1 MVVDSR
7 TRRPPQYIKVS
18 VSRVGFRPP
27 EIRNSITGKSE
38 PVFMPYTAFLPP
50 SVEKSVVSIRN
61 PTVITGPDGCFFIPC
76 EVRWGIY
83 IAPMCLF
90 PVTGSLLLRKD
101 ETVEITRHLVS
112 NASEVDIGKVVWH
125 NKRKKMACET
135 LHQAAA
141 NASS

>member
-1 MVVDSR
+1 MQNV
-7 TRRPPQYIKVS
+7 KVS

-27 EIRNSITGKSE
+27 EKRNSMTGKLE
-38 PVFMPYTAFLPP
+38 PVFVPSNAFLPP
-50 SVEKSVVSIRN
+50 SLEKSVVSIRN
-61 PTVITGPDGCFFIPC
+61 PTATTRPDGCFFIPC

-90 PVTGSLLLRKD
+90 PVTGSFLLRKD

-112 NASEVDIGKVVWH
+112 NASEVDIGKAVWH

-135 LHQAAA
+135 LH
-141 NASS
+141 